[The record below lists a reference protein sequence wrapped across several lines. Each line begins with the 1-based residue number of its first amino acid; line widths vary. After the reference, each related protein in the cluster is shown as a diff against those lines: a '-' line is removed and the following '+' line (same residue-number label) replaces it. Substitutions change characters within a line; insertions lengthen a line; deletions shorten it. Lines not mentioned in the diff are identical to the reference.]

1 MNIPKLKKIKTTK
14 NYHGIPLEDDYSW
27 VDQPD
32 ILEVLNDSK
41 KLNTE
46 VKDYIEAN
54 NKITEN
60 YFADVKTFQKNLF
73 DEIKGKIKLDDTG
86 LKFKDKRY
94 FYWAKTEA
102 KGNYG
107 KRIRQL
113 IDGSKPEEVFFDGDL
128 EKKKYGSEY
137 FGVGTV
143 SASHCDNF
151 IAYSLDLK
159 GSEYYTIYLRDLR
172 TGKNEKDIIENTSG
186 SVTWALDSKSF
197 FYSKLDQYHRP
208 RQIFKHVIGT
218 SSDQD
223 QLIFEEK
230 DETFTCGIGITSDE
244 KYFIIGTSDHITTE
258 EYFFSTDS
266 KEINPTLFQ
275 KRKIDVRYS
284 IDSWHGYFY
293 VHTNEEARD
302 YKVLRC
308 KANQIDK
315 LEVFIPAKKETVISG
330 FEFLDDYIIRSEK
343 SDAIPKL
350 YIRNIKTNEEEEIKI
365 SDEAIGVPGVSLMQK
380 DTNTKKI
387 RISWE
392 SMATPGRVYEYDI
405 VTKEKKLVK
414 ETEIPSGHDPRKYV
428 VERIKAKSHDGRMIP
443 ISLVRLKDTKQDGKS
458 KVLLYAYGAYK
469 HSISPSFSA
478 SRFCLVDRG
487 ITFAIAHVR
496 GGGDVSDAW
505 HTEGKKK
512 FKKNTFLDYI
522 ACANHLIEQRYT
534 YKGGICFYG
543 GSAGGLTGGAVANMA
558 PNLFFGMLL
567 LVPFVDT
574 LTTMLNEKLPL
585 TPGEWEMWGN
595 PIKSKEY
602 FEYISSYSPYNNLEK
617 KDYPPMLITT
627 SLFDNR
633 VLYSEPV
640 KYIAKL
646 RDLKTDN
653 NNQLLKCKMEAA
665 GHGGMSGRDNAITEL
680 AEEYSF
686 ILKSAKILK

>member
-1 MNIPKLKKIKTTK
+1 MIIPKLKKIKTTK

-27 VDQPD
+27 VDQPN
-32 ILEVLNDSK
+32 ILEVLKDPK
-41 KLNTE
+41 KLDTE

-54 NKITEN
+54 NKITED
-60 YFADVKTFQKNLF
+60 YFADIKELQKNLF
-73 DEIKGKIKLDDTG
+73 NEIKGKIKLDDTG

-94 FYWAKTEA
+94 YYWTKTEA

-107 KRIRQL
+107 KRMRQL

-128 EKKKYGSEY
+128 EKKKSGSEY
-137 FGVGTV
+137 FGVGAV
-143 SASHCDNF
+143 SASYCDNF

-172 TGKNEKDIIENTSG
+172 TKKNEKDIIENTSG
-186 SVTWALDSKSF
+186 SVTWALDNKSF
-197 FYSKLDQYHRP
+197 FYSKLDKYHRP
-208 RQIFKHVIGT
+208 RQIFKHIIGT

-258 EYFFSTDS
+258 EYFFPTDA

-275 KRKIDVRYS
+275 KRKNDVRYS
-284 IDSWHGYFY
+284 IDSWKGYFY

-308 KANQIDK
+308 KTDQIDK
-315 LEVFIPAKKETVISG
+315 LEVFIPAKKETVIGG
-330 FEFLDDYIIRSEK
+330 FEFLDDYILRSEK

-350 YIRNIKTNEEEEIKI
+350 FVRNIKTNKEEEIKI
-365 SDEAIGVPGVSLMQK
+365 SAEPIGVPAVSLLQR
-380 DTNTKKI
+380 DTNTTII
-387 RISWE
+387 RVSWE

-405 VTKEKKLVK
+405 VTREKKLVK
-414 ETEIPSGHDPRKYV
+414 ETEIPSGHDPSKYV
-428 VERIKAKSHDGRMIP
+428 VERIKARSHDGRMVP
-443 ISLVRLKDTKQDGKS
+443 ISLVRLKDSKQDGKS

-478 SRFCLVDRG
+478 SRFCLIDRG

-496 GGGDVSDAW
+496 GGGDMGDIW
-505 HTEGKKK
+505 HQEGKKK
-512 FKKNTFLDYI
+512 FKKNTFLDYV
-522 ACANHLIEQRYT
+522 ACANHLIEQRYS

-543 GSAGGLTGGAVANMA
+543 GSAGGLTGSGVANIA
-558 PNLFFGMLL
+558 PELFFSMLL
-567 LVPFVDT
+567 LVPFVDVM
-574 LTTMLNEKLPL
+574 TTMLNEKLPL

-602 FEYISSYSPYNNLEK
+602 FKYILSYSPYHNLEK

-646 RDLKTDN
+646 RDLKTDS

-686 ILKSAKILK
+686 ILKSAKILQ